1 MVDGRNGVKYIYI
14 LLLVP
19 LNLYI
24 HHNEPCGQHYTLQP
38 NTPIYFCIPD
48 ELGWTRGDVI
58 YLWGYYPMIY
68 SEVGLKHFND
78 VVWETRY
85 E

>member
-1 MVDGRNGVKYIYI
+1 MKYLYCLI
-14 LLLVP
+14 LLVIP
-19 LNLYI
+19 I
-24 HHNEPCGQHYTLQP
+24 GQHYTLQP

-48 ELGWTRGDVI
+48 ELGWTRGSVV

-68 SEVGLKHFND
+68 SEIGLKDFND